1 MNSMKTKFTFILIL
15 VTITTIFFDGC
26 STKQRAKGQE
36 DEILVVAD
44 SVDYVELQPALKE
57 AFGKIIYTPQPEEL
71 FQLKRVKLSDLDRIK
86 LQKNIIIL
94 AKLGSNTDVAKYL
107 DTILG
112 DKVKSLIKS
121 DSVYVIN
128 KHDFWAKDQLVMIL
142 ASTDLQKLKKNV
154 IDHKDDL
161 LYYFRDVS
169 NQRMARGLYNKNFEQ
184 RKIEAHLLSKYGWMI
199 YMQADYQVAM
209 EQPKDNFVW
218 LRRGVNTDMER
229 WIFVHWIDN
238 ASPTFLEKDSVEAER
253 NRLTKKYYRTTDDS
267 AYVELYDDYR
277 VDSEVNFNGKYALM
291 TQGLWR
297 FNDLSG
303 GGPFI
308 SYTFYDEK
316 TRRVYMLDASIFAP
330 KYYKKSILQQVDL
343 LLHSFKTESE
353 VDPAEKKDIMEEL
366 NE

>member
-1 MNSMKTKFTFILIL
+1 MKTKFTFIFFSVIILLIIL
-15 VTITTIFFDGC
+15 EGC
-26 STKQRAKGQE
+26 SVKERAKGQE
-36 DEILVVAD
+36 DEILVVSD
-44 SVDYVELQPALKE
+44 SVDYAKLQPALKE
-57 AFGKIIYTPQPEEL
+57 TFGKIIYTPQPEEL
-71 FQLKRVKLSDLDRIK
+71 FQLKRKKLSDLDRIK

-94 AKLGSNTDVAKYL
+94 AQLGSNTDVSKYL
-107 DTILG
+107 DTILD

-121 DSVYVIN
+121 DSIYVIN
-128 KHDFWAKDQLVMIL
+128 KHDFWARDQLVMIL
-142 ASTDLQKLKKNV
+142 VSTDLDKLKKDI

-161 LYYFRDVS
+161 LYYFRDIS

-184 RKIEAHLLSKYGWMI
+184 KKIEAHLLSKYGWMI

-209 EQPKDNFVW
+209 EKPQDNFVW
-218 LRRGVNTDMER
+218 LRRGPNTDMER

-238 ASPTFLEKDSVEAER
+238 ASPSFLEKDSIEAER

-308 SYTFYDEK
+308 SYTFYDEE

-366 NE
+366 ND